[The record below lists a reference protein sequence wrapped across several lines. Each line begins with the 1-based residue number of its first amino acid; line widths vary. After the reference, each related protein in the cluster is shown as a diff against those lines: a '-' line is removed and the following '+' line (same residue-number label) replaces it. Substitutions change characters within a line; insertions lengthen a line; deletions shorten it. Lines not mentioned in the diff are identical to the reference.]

1 MPKYNGNIDDDIVI
15 YEDENFSGY
24 YTERPQYQA
33 MINDIKNIKI
43 SKKESK
49 IKDKIT
55 KNKEQTS
62 LKEKVKK
69 IKLLGEERLKKI
81 KERFNK

>member
-1 MPKYNGNIDDDIVI
+1 MWCKTVEELTGTWA
-15 YEDENFSGY
+15 EDS
-24 YTERPQYQA
+24 QYSKKLLI
-33 MINDIKNIKI
+33 MINDIKNTKI